1 MGIGTAEEEGGHRG
15 EGGDGRN
22 GDLLLSQLILFMF
35 SCSRRRNRPRF
46 LPSFLPFQSR
56 LGNPESSIDSVE
68 AELVGWLA

>member
-35 SCSRRRNRPRF
+35 SCSRSRGPR
-46 LPSFLPFQSR
+46 LYPSVPFQSR
-56 LGNPESSIDSVE
+56 PGNPESSIDSVE